1 MIKALHAFQFVE
13 SLCVC
18 GDDEAVAV
26 NLFYG
31 KSLVTPSH
39 LHRFVSKIL
48 YGYCDAVVF
57 LRHIERQGDV
67 SACNFLIR
75 DSQRYLQSEPYIQHV
90 FVLGIVAALK
100 QIDIFIRVYIDR
112 FALFIRQMK
121 LQISL
126 QVEEKFFAEPRE
138 VPVLILVIILFP
150 QAGSLSTTEI

>member
-1 MIKALHAFQFVE
+1 MIKATHASQFVDI
-13 SLCVC
+13 LCVC
-18 GDDEAVAV
+18 GNDEAVAV

-31 KSLVTPSH
+31 KSHAAPSH
-39 LHRFVSKIL
+39 LYRFVSKFL
-48 YGYCDAVVF
+48 NGYCDAVVF

-100 QIDIFIRVYIDR
+100 QIEIFIRVYIDR
-112 FALFIRQMK
+112 FTLLVCQMK
-121 LQISL
+121 LQVSL

-138 VPVLILVIILFP
+138 VPVLIFVIILFP
-150 QAGSLSTTEI
+150 QTESFPTTEI

>member
-1 MIKALHAFQFVE
+1 M
-13 SLCVC
+13 
-18 GDDEAVAV
+18 
-26 NLFYG
+26 
-31 KSLVTPSH
+31 
-39 LHRFVSKIL
+39 
-48 YGYCDAVVF
+48 
-57 LRHIERQGDV
+57 